1 MDDRR
6 PQWDERTVATIA
18 ATAEADERSVW
29 KRLAGGEVRGRVQ
42 ARIDRAIAEARAQM
56 GGAETNTD
64 DGPGTT
70 ARAPR

>member
-6 PQWDERTVATIA
+6 PVFDERTVARIA
-18 ATAEADERSVW
+18 AVAEADERSVW

-56 GGAETNTD
+56 QGDTNTD
-64 DGPGTT
+64 DASSATP
-70 ARAPR
+70 RAP